1 MSFYKQNQYLPLNQY
16 VGQTLKFSALA
27 LASLKVTVQDDA
39 YHAYK

>member
-1 MSFYKQNQYLPLNQY
+1 MSFYKMNQY